1 MTTPKICDN
10 ISNVGNA
17 IPPTHIS
24 DKDYGTRG
32 GFPQDVTSIMREL
45 TNPAKPAPPPGAGFI
60 ICETKKEKSYE
71 YLFVICATKL
81 SLFQYLK
88 ETDCSLICLD

>member
-32 GFPQDVTSIMREL
+32 GFPQDVTTIMREL
-45 TNPAKPAPPPGAGFI
+45 TNPTKPAPPPGAGFLYF
-60 ICETKKEKSYE
+60 KKKREITFSY
-71 YLFVICATKL
+71 LSAPP
-81 SLFQYLK
+81 SLFYGNV
-88 ETDCSLICLD
+88 D